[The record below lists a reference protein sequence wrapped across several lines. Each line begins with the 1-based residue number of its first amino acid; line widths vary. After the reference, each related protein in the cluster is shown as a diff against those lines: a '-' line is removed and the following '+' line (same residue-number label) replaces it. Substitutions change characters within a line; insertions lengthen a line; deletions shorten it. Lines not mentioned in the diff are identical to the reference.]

1 MKANI
6 LIILFLC
13 FLSVKIK
20 SQNDTLHYEIVLHG
34 RSEYQQKQPLI
45 LTNDKEYFDFYF
57 NSFGTYPQNFRFDFD
72 KEMIVVFF
80 KTLSSGSLRLMVDHI
95 VEKQDKIEVS
105 LKTNSP
111 GIRSHD
117 MNPSYI
123 AVSLKKSDKEIITN

>member
-6 LIILFLC
+6 LLFLSLC
-13 FLSVKIK
+13 FLSVNIK
-20 SQNDTLHYEIVLHG
+20 SQTDTLSYEIVLQG
-34 RSEYQQKQPLI
+34 RSEIQQKQPLI

-57 NSFGTYPQNFRFDFD
+57 NIFGTYPQNFRFDFD

-95 VEKQDKIEVS
+95 IETQDEIEVT
-105 LKTNSP
+105 LKTNSH
-111 GIRSHD
+111 GVRSHD

-123 AVSLKKSDKEIITN
+123 AISFKKSDKQILQN